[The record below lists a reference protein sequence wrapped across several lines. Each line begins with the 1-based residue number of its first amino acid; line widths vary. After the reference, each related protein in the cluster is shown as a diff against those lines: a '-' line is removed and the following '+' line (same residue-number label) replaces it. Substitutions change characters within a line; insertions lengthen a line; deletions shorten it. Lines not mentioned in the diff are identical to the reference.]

1 MYVSL
6 GLYYRFM
13 MTSMCVSSLISGQW
27 SSSLQL
33 QYFSFNDIIFCFYD
47 HTVHSNKVYRHSYSN
62 YNFKLLIYWLKVLEF
77 PFYAMLPINVH
88 QFSKF
93 VIENKKIFKSCTLII
108 SKNPLI
114 SYKTV
119 KKTLQRLSNIYFLF
133 DQFPAL
139 SIIIGVSV
147 YSVNITLSDWDV
159 SWCLFV
165 CIVAFVAT
173 VIAFLILIVAAC
185 SNCPPE
191 LKQVIVPDPTT
202 IYIHPTKQRFV
213 MLADYSYPA

>member
-1 MYVSL
+1 MALPLVIIPVYMYVSL

-13 MTSMCVSSLISGQW
+13 MTSMCVSSLIS
-27 SSSLQL
+27 
-33 QYFSFNDIIFCFYD
+33 
-47 HTVHSNKVYRHSYSN
+47 
-62 YNFKLLIYWLKVLEF
+62 
-77 PFYAMLPINVH
+77 
-88 QFSKF
+88 
-93 VIENKKIFKSCTLII
+93 
-108 SKNPLI
+108 
-114 SYKTV
+114 
-119 KKTLQRLSNIYFLF
+119 
-133 DQFPAL
+133 AL

-173 VIAFLILIVAAC
+173 LIAFLILVVAAC

-213 MLADYSYPA
+213 MIADYSYPA

>member
-1 MYVSL
+1 MGRLFGSAGMPMMACIALLIGAIFQILGFAAPYWAFDGTYDVGLWRVARCKTGYHLDCYREDHVEYFTSDWLKVVRAFESLGVIFMALPLVIIPVYMYVSL

-13 MTSMCVSSLISGQW
+13 MTSMCVSSLIS
-27 SSSLQL
+27 
-33 QYFSFNDIIFCFYD
+33 
-47 HTVHSNKVYRHSYSN
+47 
-62 YNFKLLIYWLKVLEF
+62 
-77 PFYAMLPINVH
+77 
-88 QFSKF
+88 
-93 VIENKKIFKSCTLII
+93 
-108 SKNPLI
+108 
-114 SYKTV
+114 
-119 KKTLQRLSNIYFLF
+119 
-133 DQFPAL
+133 AL

-173 VIAFLILIVAAC
+173 LIAFLILVVAAC

-213 MLADYSYPA
+213 MITDYSYPA